1 MESPQCYIVNTPA
14 EKYQALSN
22 MPLGIGT
29 LVVLEWVASTSDG
42 SDPQLTNPVVLV
54 LGALLV
60 PLQDGSH
67 VGTTLANI
75 GLAFQTPAKAP
86 GQAVAFQV
94 DLPPC
99 PCCSKKPEF

>member
-75 GLAFQTPAKAP
+75 GLAFQMPAKP
-86 GQAVAFQV
+86 LCKLWPSKQIYPLF
-94 DLPPC
+94 PH
-99 PCCSKKPEF
+99 CSKKPEF